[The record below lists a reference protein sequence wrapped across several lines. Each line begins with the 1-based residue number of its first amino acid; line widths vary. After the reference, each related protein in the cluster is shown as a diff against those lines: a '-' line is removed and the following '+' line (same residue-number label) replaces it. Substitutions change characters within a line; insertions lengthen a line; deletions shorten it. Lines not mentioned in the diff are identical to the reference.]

1 MYLRLHIVKFTSK
14 EVGCWWLTPI
24 ILPTWETDQE
34 DHGSSPARA
43 NSFENHISKI
53 TRTKWTG
60 SNDRVP
66 VLQAQSPEFK
76 PTKEKKNLLFISTQ
90 ATFTDC
96 CEICPSLN

>member
-1 MYLRLHIVKFTSK
+1 
-14 EVGCWWLTPI
+14 
-24 ILPTWETDQE
+24 
-34 DHGSSPARA
+34 
-43 NSFENHISKI
+43 
-53 TRTKWTG
+53 
-60 SNDRVP
+60 VP